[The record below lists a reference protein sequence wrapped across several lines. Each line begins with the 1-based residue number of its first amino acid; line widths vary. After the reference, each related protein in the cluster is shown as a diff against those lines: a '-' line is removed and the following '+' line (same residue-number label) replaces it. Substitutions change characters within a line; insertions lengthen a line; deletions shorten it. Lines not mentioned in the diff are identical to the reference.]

1 MAADASAATAAAAA
15 GGRHISLFFPTMTQ
29 ALVKACYILSHE
41 GVGTGYLNSV
51 QGMLPRV
58 LLSHSRTHGT
68 HGRWRLAVSCGKIS
82 QLLCRPPNSSSCL
95 SGQEPPHLGSPYS
108 NTGKLHGMSETC
120 SGVGVVWGDM
130 SR

>member
-58 LLSHSRTHGT
+58 LLSLSHSWHA
-68 HGRWRLAVSCGKIS
+68 WPLALGG
-82 QLLCRPPNSSSCL
+82 QLWQDL
-95 SGQEPPHLGSPYS
+95 STAVQAP
-108 NTGKLHGMSETC
+108 
-120 SGVGVVWGDM
+120 
-130 SR
+130 